1 MKSNITLKTF
11 EDIIIEQL
19 KAEVTTQ
26 KSLRLQENLARN
38 IVSLM

>member
-19 KAEVTTQ
+19 KARGYNTKIIETPG
-26 KSLRLQENLARN
+26 KLGS
-38 IVSLM
+38 